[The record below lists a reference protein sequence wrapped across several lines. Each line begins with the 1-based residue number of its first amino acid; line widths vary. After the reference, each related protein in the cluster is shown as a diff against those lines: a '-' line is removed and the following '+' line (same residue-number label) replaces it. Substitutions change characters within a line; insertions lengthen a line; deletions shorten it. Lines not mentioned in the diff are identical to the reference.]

1 MSDIPTPQD
10 RLDWTILDN
19 AKKAIRIADLEK
31 QLAERDAA
39 LARCVGDRK
48 SILTPAVCGVSGHFR
63 FQENGGN
70 CLMCQ
75 REKRLIDEAVAASAQ
90 ATAKVQ
96 QWRPIETAPRNSSP
110 VLVANKNSCG
120 EWRVRSAWWRLPY
133 EGAPMDRC
141 SWCYGSAN
149 EILLDKSV
157 HGIGATHWMPLPEP
171 PTEAIREEK
180 ETK

>member
-1 MSDIPTPQD
+1 MSQ
-10 RLDWTILDN
+10 
-19 AKKAIRIADLEK
+19 ALEGEHYCVQHQGNDSHYDEKNCTVCNLQK

-90 ATAKVQ
+90 ATTKVQ
-96 QWRPIETAPRNSSP
+96 QWQPIETAPSYKEN
-110 VLVANKNSCG
+110 
-120 EWRVRSAWWRLPY
+120 
-133 EGAPMDRC
+133 EG
-141 SWCYGSAN
+141 
-149 EILLDKSV
+149 
-157 HGIGATHWMPLPEP
+157 
-171 PTEAIREEK
+171 
-180 ETK
+180 

>member
-1 MSDIPTPQD
+1 MSDQLPCETCGHYAVACD
-10 RLDWTILDN
+10 DTIDHY
-19 AKKAIRIADLEK
+19 KEEITDLEK

-96 QWRPIETAPRNSSP
+96 QWQPIETAPKDGTN
-110 VLVANKNSCG
+110 
-120 EWRVRSAWWRLPY
+120 
-133 EGAPMDRC
+133 
-141 SWCYGSAN
+141 
-149 EILLDKSV
+149 ILLV
-157 HGIGATHWMPLPEP
+157 NRVGNVATGLWQGNGEYECWWLRGGNRPNTFFNHHYGPSYWMPLPEL

-180 ETK
+180 EGK

>member
-1 MSDIPTPQD
+1 MSDSLGLNSGATDSAGYIAL
-10 RLDWTILDN
+10 LD
-19 AKKAIRIADLEK
+19 KRIVDLEK

-39 LARCVGDRK
+39 LARCVG
-48 SILTPAVCGVSGHFR
+48 AFR
-63 FQENGGN
+63 M
-70 CLMCQ
+70 LH
-75 REKRLIDEAVAASAQ
+75 DEMADYIFLNNLGDPHKNQSMRMARDALASLPASAQ
-90 ATAKVQ
+90 ATANVQ
-96 QWRPIETAPRNSSP
+96 QWQPIETAPRNSSP